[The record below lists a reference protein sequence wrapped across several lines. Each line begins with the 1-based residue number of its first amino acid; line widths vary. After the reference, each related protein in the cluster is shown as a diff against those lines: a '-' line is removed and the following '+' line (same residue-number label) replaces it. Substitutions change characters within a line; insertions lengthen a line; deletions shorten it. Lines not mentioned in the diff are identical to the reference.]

1 MTSRRG
7 LGETAGGGGYYGYY
21 GSYSMRRLAAS
32 TMSRVAGGYYG
43 YGGYYGGG
51 MMRRSTMEAA
61 PMGESEDKGTR
72 AAVVASNPGH
82 TQTHTPCTAAATRN
96 HPGYYYAVPPTYYAR
111 RLATV
116 VTDDEGDVMWL
127 GRRAMDDETSSLRQ
141 RRRMLGGMSPGG
153 YYGEWAMIGRSEL
166 CGAPGRTLGGAAPLS
181 LGVGLRRSPPLPTLR
196 PPPPCPPYQV
206 ATITAPSERSQPE
219 QQQRQ
224 LQQPTAAASS
234 PPVSPRAEQRAP
246 AHQPLPNVPGPFYL
260 CLFLVETTCPAC
272 PTAPAVR

>member
-196 PPPPCPPYQV
+196 PPPLAHPTRWLLLRLHLSALSLSSNNGSSSSRRQQHRLHLS
-206 ATITAPSERSQPE
+206 ALAPSSAR
-219 QQQRQ
+219 
-224 LQQPTAAASS
+224 QPTSPSQTYLDHSICASS
-234 PPVSPRAEQRAP
+234 WLKPPALPAP
-246 AHQPLPNVPGPFYL
+246 QPPP
-260 CLFLVETTCPAC
+260 
-272 PTAPAVR
+272 